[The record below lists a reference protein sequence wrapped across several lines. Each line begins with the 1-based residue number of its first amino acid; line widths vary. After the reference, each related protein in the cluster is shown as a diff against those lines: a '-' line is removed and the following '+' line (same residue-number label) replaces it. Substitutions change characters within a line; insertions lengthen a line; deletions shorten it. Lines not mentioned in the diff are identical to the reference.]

1 MLTCFECIKGKFFFF
16 FMFFVG
22 LGIDSD
28 FSNRFDSILQ
38 GSIRFTIQFDIDSV
52 RDISVTIA

>member
-1 MLTCFECIKGKFFFF
+1 
-16 FMFFVG
+16 MFFVG

-38 GSIRFTIQFDIDSV
+38 GPIRFDSRFNSIDSV
-52 RDISVTIA
+52 RDISVKIA

>member
-1 MLTCFECIKGKFFFF
+1 
-16 FMFFVG
+16 MFFVG

-28 FSNRFDSILQ
+28 FSIRFDSFLQ

-52 RDISVTIA
+52 RDISVKIA